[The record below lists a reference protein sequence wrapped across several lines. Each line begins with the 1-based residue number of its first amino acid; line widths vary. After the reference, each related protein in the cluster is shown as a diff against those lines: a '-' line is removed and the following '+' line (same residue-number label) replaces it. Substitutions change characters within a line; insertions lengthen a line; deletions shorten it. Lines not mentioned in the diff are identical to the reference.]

1 MVKVCRKTA
10 TQTSRRR
17 ANGTRLV
24 ALIRRLRRAVIGE
37 SSDTKRFVSGLK
49 PTSVVGVN
57 TTCVAGDGSRFMS
70 AAGVGEKFISVAG
83 DGASSMSAGGG
94 GGNSTSVVGDGVR
107 FTSAAGDKPTSV
119 VGPIVVISSGA
130 TGVTTVGGIIDTNVG
145 GNSNTSTS
153 VGGKLVMFMNVGGSY
168 GMYTNA
174 GGS

>member
-1 MVKVCRKTA
+1 MARVCRKTA
-10 TQTSRRR
+10 TRTSRRP
-17 ANGTRLV
+17 ATGTRLV
-24 ALIRRLRRAVIGE
+24 VLIHRLRRAVIGE
-37 SSDTKRFVSGLK
+37 SSDTKRFASGSK
-49 PTSVVGVN
+49 PISVAGVN

-70 AAGVGEKFISVAG
+70 VAGVGEKFISVAG
-83 DGASSMSAGGG
+83 DGVSSMSAVGG

-119 VGPIVVISSGA
+119 VGPIVVISSGV

-145 GNSNTSTS
+145 GNRFTYTS

-168 GMYTNA
+168 GTYTNA